1 MELCGPAIALVV
13 SVQGI
18 VEVRRFK
25 EKLAAGAAERQPWG
39 CCPCPPAQPGRTAAQ
54 QQSVLRLDQKTTS
67 FFRPDADN
75 KTVLKMI
82 TGAIH
87 VPTRTPKP
95 FRINTRFECR
105 RRRNWF
111 FD

>member
-18 VEVRRFK
+18 VEVRLQ
-25 EKLAAGAAERQPWG
+25 EKLAAGAAERQSLVWG

-54 QQSVLRLDQKTTS
+54 QQSVLRLDQKTTLAG
-67 FFRPDADN
+67 PTQDN

-87 VPTRTPKP
+87 ADQDAQAFQDKYP
-95 FRINTRFECR
+95 FRMQASKELN
-105 RRRNWF
+105 